1 MADKQDDEAV
11 WTLLGRIREALK
23 EFLPEDVL
31 SDEPQTPEEEVDEI
45 VKGIRMLGQG
55 LADKL

>member
-1 MADKQDDEAV
+1 MADKRDDEAV
-11 WTLLGRIREALK
+11 WTLLGRIRETLY

-31 SDEPQTPEEEVDEI
+31 SDETQTPEEEVDEI